1 MTRRGRRAACA
12 AAVCGGLLMTAT
24 ACSSGSEPTIQ
35 TPPVSTSQAPS
46 LTPTASPSPSVDPA
60 AQPAVE
66 AYLAFSAAAVAAQR
80 DPATFS
86 KSEKNAGALTSVAF
100 DPIRINYIL
109 YIQQL
114 ANAKTAFRGT
124 PSQPRVTVKS
134 VDLAAKPYPKVVLT
148 DCPTEEPTWRLY
160 YLKTGKVAPQVKEK
174 VPRPYLA
181 TVEVIKVHGR
191 WGASTI
197 NVDTSQTCTPA

>member
-12 AAVCGGLLMTAT
+12 AAACGGLLMTAT

-35 TPPVSTSQAPS
+35 APPTSTSLATS

-60 AQPAVE
+60 VQPAVE

-86 KSEKNAGALTSVAF
+86 KSEKNAEALTSVAF

-109 YIQQL
+109 YIEQL

-148 DCPTEEPTWRLY
+148 DCQTEAPNWRLY
-160 YLKTGKVAPQVKEK
+160 YLETSKVAPKAKEK
-174 VPRPYLA
+174 VPGPYLA
-181 TVEVIKVHGR
+181 TVEVIKVRGR

-197 NVDTSQTCTPA
+197 EVDKSRTCTPA